1 MLGPMI
7 HKIGYTK
14 AIQILE
20 MVTKL
25 VGMTLQM
32 AHKLG
37 KVNMLMMNLMITMA
51 LKFVRMTLNMMVEL
65 MEQMKVM
72 ILKQFAKINLKQPK
86 HMRHFMDLNLLV
98 NKIQI
103 QMNHLREQMN
113 LINFELKVN
122 SKPRLKMCF
131 LMLLMKLEKLSY
143 SIVQQMRENH
153 QRFIKIHYFLEMS
166 FPLFLSLML
175 F

>member
-1 MLGPMI
+1 MI
-7 HKIGYTK
+7 LKMGYTK

-20 MVTKL
+20 TVTKL

-37 KVNMLMMNLMITMA
+37 KVNMLEMNLMITMA
-51 LKFVRMTLNMMVEL
+51 LKFVGMTLNMMVKL
-65 MEQMKVM
+65 MEHMKVM
-72 ILKQFAKINLKQPK
+72 ILKQFAKINFKKLEY
-86 HMRHFMDLNLLV
+86 MRHFMDLNLLV
-98 NKIQI
+98 NKILI
-103 QMNHLREQMN
+103 QMNHLLEQKN
-113 LINFELKVN
+113 LIHFELKVN
-122 SKPRLKMCF
+122 SKPIPKMSF
-131 LMLLMKLEKLSY
+131 LMVLMKLEKLSY
-143 SIVQQMRENH
+143 SIVQQNRENH

>member
-1 MLGPMI
+1 M
-7 HKIGYTK
+7 
-14 AIQILE
+14 LE
-20 MVTKL
+20 M
-25 VGMTLQM
+25 
-32 AHKLG
+32 
-37 KVNMLMMNLMITMA
+37 NIMITMA

-122 SKPRLKMCF
+122 SKPRLKMSF
-131 LMLLMKLEKLSY
+131 LMVLMKMEKLSY

-175 F
+175 FQALALLFQFSFQFISFQNTFSHLFIQVFYHYAKENQL